1 MPNKTLDSFFARLR
15 STPEYRIEVGIISGY
30 SEDRKTKEEKK
41 GLSPEEKKSK
51 KRTGVTNAEILFI
64 NENGSPPRP
73 AKNLLEYEKG
83 SPARHIPPRP
93 VLHLTIQDAKKTM
106 ILPAVKL
113 GIKRYARSG
122 NVADMDK
129 TMQALASEM
138 QDHAREIIKNKDR
151 RLRPNAKST
160 QRQKFRKLPAAEQRK
175 IIKAGGA
182 PLINYPLHDT
192 GQLERSIVAREV
204 RINKTTTEE

>member
-15 STPEYRIEVGIISGY
+15 STPEYRIEVGIIGGY

-64 NENGSPPRP
+64 NENGSP
-73 AKNLLEYEKG
+73 
-83 SPARHIPPRP
+83 ARHIPARP
-93 VLHLTIQDAKKTM
+93 VLRMTIQDAKKTM

-122 NVADMDK
+122 NIADMDK

-175 IIKAGGA
+175 IIKSGGA

-204 RINKTTTEE
+204 RINKTTEE

>member
-15 STPEYRIEVGIISGY
+15 STPEYRIEVGIIGGY
-30 SEDRKTKEEKK
+30 SKDRKTNEEKK
-41 GLSPEEKKSK
+41 GLSQEEKKSR

-64 NENGSPPRP
+64 NENGSP
-73 AKNLLEYEKG
+73 
-83 SPARHIPPRP
+83 ARHIPARP
-93 VLHLTIQDAKKTM
+93 VLHMTIQDAKKTM

-204 RINKTTTEE
+204 RINKTTEE

>member
-1 MPNKTLDSFFARLR
+1 MPNKTIDAFFARLR
-15 STPEYRIEVGIISGY
+15 STPEYRIEVGIIGGY

-41 GLSPEEKKSK
+41 GLSAEEKKSK

-64 NENGSPPRP
+64 NENGSP
-73 AKNLLEYEKG
+73 
-83 SPARHIPPRP
+83 ARHIPARP
-93 VLHLTIQDAKKTM
+93 VLHMTIQDAKKTM

>member
-1 MPNKTLDSFFARLR
+1 MPPLTTKSMPTKTLDSFFARLR
-15 STPEYRIEVGIISGY
+15 STPEYRIEVGIIGGY
-30 SEDRKTKEEKK
+30 SKDRKTNEEKK
-41 GLSPEEKKSK
+41 GLSQEEKKSR

-64 NENGSPPRP
+64 NENGSP
-73 AKNLLEYEKG
+73 
-83 SPARHIPPRP
+83 ARHIPARP
-93 VLHLTIQDAKKTM
+93 VLHMTIQDAKKTM

-204 RINKTTTEE
+204 RLNKTTEE

>member
-15 STPEYRIEVGIISGY
+15 STPEYRIEVGIIGGY

-64 NENGSPPRP
+64 NENGSP
-73 AKNLLEYEKG
+73 
-83 SPARHIPPRP
+83 ARHIPARP
-93 VLHLTIQDAKKTM
+93 VLHMTIQDAKKTM

-204 RINKTTTEE
+204 RLNKTTTEE

>member
-1 MPNKTLDSFFARLR
+1 MPKKTLDSFFARLR
-15 STPEYRIEVGIISGY
+15 STPEYRIEVGIISGC

-64 NENGSPPRP
+64 NENGSP
-73 AKNLLEYEKG
+73 
-83 SPARHIPPRP
+83 ARHIPARP
-93 VLHLTIQDAKKTM
+93 VLRMTIQDAKQTM

-122 NVADMDK
+122 NIADMDK